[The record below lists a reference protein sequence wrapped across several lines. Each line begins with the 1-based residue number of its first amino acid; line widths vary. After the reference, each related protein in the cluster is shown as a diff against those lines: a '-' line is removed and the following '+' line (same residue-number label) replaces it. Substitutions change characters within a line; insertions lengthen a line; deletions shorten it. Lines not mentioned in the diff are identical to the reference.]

1 MCKAEFPEVSFA
13 CVVDFVKKIKEGEN
27 PLALI
32 EQGLWLS
39 GSIVATFQV
48 KPGVLV
54 VSLSEDHDMNVQRLT
69 SMLKSY
75 LPENDAVAL
84 ALPWAQILAIVLKLI
99 ELIGKQ
105 N

>member
-1 MCKAEFPEVSFA
+1 
-13 CVVDFVKKIKEGEN
+13 
-27 PLALI
+27 
-32 EQGLWLS
+32 
-39 GSIVATFQV
+39 
-48 KPGVLV
+48 
-54 VSLSEDHDMNVQRLT
+54 
-69 SMLKSY
+69 MLKSF